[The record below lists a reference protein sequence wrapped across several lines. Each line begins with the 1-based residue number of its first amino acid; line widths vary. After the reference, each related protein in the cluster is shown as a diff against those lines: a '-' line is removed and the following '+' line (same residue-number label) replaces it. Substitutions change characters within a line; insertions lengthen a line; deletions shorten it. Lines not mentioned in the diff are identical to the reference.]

1 LEEKNKNKKR
11 DQMYGLG
18 LNGPTCLELDKKKKK
33 ALPRILGL
41 NFLSVSSTPIFLK
54 KNKTNNASSVCP
66 DFSHHYGGWKIR
78 ADCFF
83 FFKKK

>member
-33 ALPRILGL
+33 LCPAYLGL
-41 NFLSVSSTPIFLK
+41 IF
-54 KNKTNNASSVCP
+54 
-66 DFSHHYGGWKIR
+66 
-78 ADCFF
+78 
-83 FFKKK
+83 